1 VKPTDKHTRGYF
13 PLRSKSTYANEY
25 IQKAPLKDDYTYF
38 PDQLRSKSN
47 WFGRTT
53 YENFYS
59 NPNPEYFAKKV
70 KNVEKLEENPDFS
83 RQYGKPSPIQKPST
97 RMTSSPSPTRS
108 VPPRS
113 SWRPRRKDIS
123 WRRRESSL
131 RTLTSRPSRPSST
144 PSPPPSIP
152 TCDS

>member
-1 VKPTDKHTRGYF
+1 MLKSNGPCPQLSSYSSNFPGYRGDNQYVKPTDKHTRGYF

-53 YENFYS
+53 YENFFS

-70 KNVEKLEENPDFS
+70 KNVEKLEDNPDFS
-83 RQYGKPSPIQKPST
+83 RQYGIKIIYLETVYKN
-97 RMTSSPSPTRS
+97 
-108 VPPRS
+108 
-113 SWRPRRKDIS
+113 DF
-123 WRRRESSL
+123 
-131 RTLTSRPSRPSST
+131 
-144 PSPPPSIP
+144 IP
-152 TCDS
+152 KANPLCPAKVYL